1 MPLAKLLL
9 RPGMYR
15 EGTIYSNTGGWYDG
29 NFVRFRSGLAEKIG
43 GWIQYSALQF
53 QGICRSLWSWTTLAG
68 ASLLGL
74 GTNLKYYVEQ
84 GGYYN
89 DITPIVYSDTLTN
102 PFTTVSGSKLVTVT
116 DSNYSPN
123 IGDYIIYS
131 GASSVGGILISGE
144 YTVTSIVS
152 STQYKITA
160 ATTATSSATGG
171 GTVSVQYEYPIG
183 LNIANTANG
192 WGSSPWGAGGW
203 GLPYATGISSQ
214 LRLWTNDNY
223 GQDLVIAPRGGS
235 LYYWQASGY
244 YTNGVIA
251 ALGTRA
257 QSLQTLANYAQA
269 LTDNSTFS
277 SGVTTITVSA
287 TNAAFIYPFMYI
299 TGTGIPAGTYIT
311 SAYSTGSTSVP
322 ISNATTSASSGSY
335 SYSYAGSF
343 IPNATNQVISS
354 AIQEFII
361 TFGSN
366 PYQPNTPNTTFN
378 PLLVRWSDQANP
390 YQWVP
395 ALTNQA
401 GEFALSNGSYIVGAR
416 ATRQEILVWTDT
428 SIYSMQYIGT
438 PYVWGF
444 QLLMDNISILSPN
457 SMITINNIT
466 YWMGNGKFYTYTGT
480 VQTLPCA
487 LKQYIFDDINM
498 QQSFQIFAG
507 SNEAF
512 NEVWWYYCSAN
523 STTINR
529 YVVYNYLD
537 NVWYYGQLARTAWL
551 SSPVKVYPIAA
562 DYNSR
567 LLLHENGNDDV
578 STGTAVPINAYIQSS
593 DVEVNPSDAGQHF
606 GFVWRMLP
614 DVNFNGSTVNDPY
627 VNITLV
633 PRQNSGTLY
642 TAADNPQ
649 VTSGN
654 DFSAAP
660 EYTVNQFT
668 GQVYTRL
675 RGRQMA
681 FKISSNSLGV
691 AWQLGTPRYDVRSD
705 GRR

>member
-1 MPLAKLLL
+1 M
-9 RPGMYR
+9 
-15 EGTIYSNTGGWYDG
+15 
-29 NFVRFRSGLAEKIG
+29 
-43 GWIQYSALQF
+43 
-53 QGICRSLWSWTTLAG
+53 
-68 ASLLGL
+68 
-74 GTNLKYYVEQ
+74 
-84 GGYYN
+84 
-89 DITPIVYSDTLTN
+89 
-102 PFTTVSGSKLVTVT
+102 
-116 DSNYSPN
+116 
-123 IGDYIIYS
+123 
-131 GASSVGGILISGE
+131 
-144 YTVTSIVS
+144 
-152 STQYKITA
+152 TA
-160 ATTATSSATGG
+160 
-171 GTVSVQYEYPIG
+171 Y
-183 LNIANTANG
+183 
-192 WGSSPWGAGGW
+192 
-203 GLPYATGISSQ
+203 TGI
-214 LRLWTNDNY
+214 
-223 GQDLVIAPRGGS
+223 
-235 LYYWQASGY
+235 
-244 YTNGVIA
+244 
-251 ALGTRA
+251 
-257 QSLQTLANYAQA
+257 
-269 LTDNSTFS
+269 
-277 SGVTTITVSA
+277 
-287 TNAAFIYPFMYI
+287 
-299 TGTGIPAGTYIT
+299 
-311 SAYSTGSTSVP
+311 
-322 ISNATTSASSGSY
+322 
-335 SYSYAGSF
+335 
-343 IPNATNQVISS
+343 
-354 AIQEFII
+354 
-361 TFGSN
+361 
-366 PYQPNTPNTTFN
+366 
-378 PLLVRWSDQANP
+378 
-390 YQWVP
+390 
-395 ALTNQA
+395 
-401 GEFALSNGSYIVGAR
+401 
-416 ATRQEILVWTDT
+416 
-428 SIYSMQYIGT
+428 
-438 PYVWGF
+438 
-444 QLLMDNISILSPN
+444 
-457 SMITINNIT
+457 
-466 YWMGNGKFYTYTGT
+466 

-498 QQSFQIFAG
+498 QQSFQIFSG